1 MLFALLALTA
11 STATADASVNPLQEA
26 RNGSVQCYQPDD
38 QQRTCRSIASYVPR
52 GEAKYA
58 NKAVVLL
65 SPNGPVIL
73 ETITPVTIK
82 SGAVCGFIQAE
93 DVRAGKL
100 HLGGRLLPHA
110 EAAPLLGQ
118 VVQSMSGIIGQE
130 ICTSYVQTAD
140 GLIAKATMNGVYQ
153 ASADQRV
160 KWVQPANGYSVAP

>member
-11 STATADASVNPLQEA
+11 STASADTSMNPLQEA

-38 QQRTCRSIASYVPR
+38 QQRTCRSIASYVPT
-52 GEAKYA
+52 GETTYA

-73 ETITPVTIK
+73 ETITPVTIRA
-82 SGAVCGFIQAE
+82 GAVCGFIRAE

-100 HLGGRLLPHA
+100 HVAGRLLTDA
-110 EAAPLLGQ
+110 EAAPMLGQ
-118 VVQSMSGIIGQE
+118 VVQSMSGIMGQE

-140 GLIAKATMNGVYQ
+140 GLTAKATMNGVYQ
-153 ASADQRV
+153 AGADQRV
-160 KWVQPANGYSVAP
+160 KWVQPADGYSVTP